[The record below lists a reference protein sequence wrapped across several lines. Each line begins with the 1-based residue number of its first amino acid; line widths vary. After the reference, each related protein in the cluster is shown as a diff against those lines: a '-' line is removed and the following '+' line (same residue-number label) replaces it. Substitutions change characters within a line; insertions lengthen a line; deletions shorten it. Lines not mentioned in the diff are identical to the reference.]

1 MIDFSGEHGSRA
13 MVHLRDE
20 TVVWLTTV
28 SPTGAPLP
36 MPVWFLFDG
45 QESVLVYSMSGARV
59 RNVQTNPK
67 VTLNFSGDGRGG
79 DIVVF
84 SGEATID
91 ADAPSAERNGAYLA
105 KYEPLIGRLG
115 LSPAGFAERYG
126 VPIRIRLKRLR
137 GH

>member
-1 MIDFSGEHGSRA
+1 MIDFSSEHGSRA
-13 MVHLRDE
+13 MAHLRDE

-28 SPTGAPLP
+28 SPAGAPLP

-59 RNVQTNPK
+59 RNVQANPK
-67 VTLNFSGDGRGG
+67 VTLNFPGDGGGG
-79 DIVVF
+79 DIVVL

-91 ADAPSAERNGAYLA
+91 ANVPSAELNSAYLA
-105 KYEPLIGRLG
+105 KYEQLIGRLG
-115 LSPAGFAERYG
+115 LSPAGFAERYA
-126 VPIRIRLKRLR
+126 VPIRIGLNRLR